1 MAAEPWE
8 SCYGLSSTFSFVV
21 FSDRNRS
28 FLCPNWRVVRS
39 DRCFSANRGI
49 FVAFCADFRAD
60 ASRLCWVVLVVVFH
74 TGLRQPWRAS
84 IFRVLLAS
92 VAPAVTV
99 EEDSKGLQ
107 SFRIK
112 ALFGKF
118 RLRYCIYGSYFPYGK
133 FCCRQR
139 QSNNS
144 FIGYDLSLPLNW
156 YVYMV

>member
-8 SCYGLSSTFSFVV
+8 GCYGLSSDVFVCP
-21 FSDRNRS
+21 FFDRNR
-28 FLCPNWRVVRS
+28 LNLWPRWRVRS
-39 DRCFSANRGI
+39 PGRCFCVYLDILWR
-49 FVAFCADFRAD
+49 FRADFRAD

-74 TGLRQPWRAS
+74 IVLRQPWRAS

-92 VAPAVTV
+92 VAPSLTV

-107 SFRIK
+107 CLWIK
-112 ALFGKF
+112 TLFVNYKYIIVFTGYF
-118 RLRYCIYGSYFPYGK
+118 SYDK
-133 FCCRQR
+133 LCCRQR

>member
-8 SCYGLSSTFSFVV
+8 GCYGLSSDVSVCPFF
-21 FSDRNRS
+21 DRND
-28 FLCPNWRVVRS
+28 LILWPNWRFRSS
-39 DRCFSANRGI
+39 DRCFCLYLGI
-49 FVAFCADFRAD
+49 LWRFRADFRAD
-60 ASRLCWVVLVVVFH
+60 ASRLSWVVLVVVFH

-92 VAPAVTV
+92 VAPSLTV

-107 SFRIK
+107 SFWIK
-112 ALFGKF
+112 ALFVNYKYIIVF
-118 RLRYCIYGSYFPYGK
+118 TVYFSYDK
-133 FCCRQR
+133 LSCQR

-144 FIGYDLSLPLNW
+144 FIGYDLFLPLNW